1 MAERLA
7 TLPGLIPRPGW
18 RPAISVKKVALI
30 CNPASGRRSQAL
42 QLRLYMGLKFAVA
55 KAKVFPHLEAWVRVG
70 QGILHLKHSLSL
82 LMVQYSKDTH
92 AIKKT
97 LKKSIRDYLARELLI
112 CLLFLLSVYLNPNLN
127 LIYFSFPF
135 FQFTFTNT
143 EWLESSF
150 QKRECVKIIPSVKD
164 SNR

>member
-97 LKKSIRDYLARELLI
+97 LKKKYSR
-112 CLLFLLSVYLNPNLN
+112 LFGQGIADLFV
-127 LIYFSFPF
+127 I
-135 FQFTFTNT
+135 
-143 EWLESSF
+143 SSF
-150 QKRECVKIIPSVKD
+150 RLSKSESQSDIFLISFFPVHLHQH
-164 SNR
+164 